1 MDIPAWPDASSLT
14 LELRPRLHPLF
25 QRLEEGI
32 SELTFASLFLFR
44 HQYGYQVSHLEREL
58 YSFSGRDDKGDFF
71 LLPFGLPDPDRLLAL
86 FSAHGRLKAASEAQ
100 AAALTGLG
108 YSPEEDRDSFD
119 YLYSRRDLAE
129 LPGKRFHKKRNLV
142 RAFVGSHR
150 CEGRSLLPEYQ
161 PDARAVLEGWR
172 RGRPQA
178 GDYRAAEEAL
188 RLSEELALCGCI
200 CYVEKRPAAYVLGE
214 ELARGRMYAIHFE
227 KALSEYKGLYQF
239 VNQSFATIL
248 PETYELINREQ
259 DLGDPGLRQAK
270 LSYRPVDFVRKY
282 TVRGP

>member
-1 MDIPAWPDASSLT
+1 MEIPRYPDSVPLNI
-14 LELRPRLHPLF
+14 ELRPLLHPLF

-32 SELTFASLFLFR
+32 SELSFAALYLFR
-44 HQYGYQVSHLEREL
+44 HQYSYRISRLGEEL
-58 YSFSGRDDKGDFF
+58 YIFSGRDNKGDFF
-71 LLPFGLPDPDRLLAL
+71 LLPFGLPDPDALRAL
-86 FSAHGRLKAASEAQ
+86 FGAHRRLKAASEAQ

-119 YLYSRRDLAE
+119 YLYSRRDLAD

-142 RAFVGSHR
+142 RAFVDNHR

-161 PDARAVLEGWR
+161 PDALAVLEGWR
-172 RGRPQA
+172 RGRTEP

-239 VNQSFATIL
+239 VNRSFAAIL